1 MTEGGGRDDK
11 LGWRSELGD
20 RDGSGSSR
28 GVLVLDG
35 VGGRAPRL
43 LARVSEIMTAPAIT
57 ADPLAT
63 VARALAIAERHGFR
77 HVPVAWDDGELVGIT
92 CVCDLWG
99 AKGHELVIQHM
110 KVPVV
115 TIGAHETVLRASE
128 VARDR
133 DVGCLPVL
141 DERRRLVGI
150 VTEGDLMRAGAIGL
164 EHLPPACMGCGSRHH
179 VRAGVAERTSEG
191 VAYCVRCLGQAGG
204 AVVGRF
210 VPSARPPA
218 NDRS

>member
-1 MTEGGGRDDK
+1 MTDGEGRDGGVGWGHALGGG
-11 LGWRSELGD
+11 
-20 RDGSGSSR
+20 DGRASR
-28 GVLVLDG
+28 GALVLDG

-63 VARALAIAERHGFR
+63 VARTLAIAERHGFR
-77 HVPVAWDDGELVGIT
+77 HVPVAWEDGELVGIT

-115 TIGAHETVLRASE
+115 TIGARETVLRAAE
-128 VARDR
+128 LARDR

-141 DERRRLVGI
+141 DDRRRLVGI
-150 VTEGDLMRAGAIGL
+150 VTEGDLMRVGAIGL
-164 EHLPPACMGCGSRHH
+164 DHLPPACMGCGGRHH
-179 VRAGVAERTSEG
+179 VRGGVSARTGES
-191 VAYCVRCLGQAGG
+191 VSYCLRCLAKPG
-204 AVVGRF
+204 AAAVGRF
-210 VPSARPPA
+210 VSPAPRPA